1 METNDT
7 TIDINHHV
15 ILTDDNDNNTTTTT
29 NTHIDHHKVRR
40 RSSYGDPHALDLVN
54 QQNEQFNKFSNNLK
68 KFTIFCYN
76 HHAFWLISA
85 SLTMLEP
92 ILIGR
97 NPVPWNLTLQRIILG
112 ISTFLFF
119 IQTYA
124 EVCIN
129 WTEIEEEE
137 KNINTGLPF
146 LNRIYAIFT
155 FYYMQGEYVLEVCC
169 FIVGWS
175 TIFQRPGFAGLRC
188 YRVFRLLWY
197 YEVECLRTYM
207 YSLLGEKY
215 HAQILRVFKVTKFA
229 SEALLSFATDL
240 FFLTDQTKGALIIMA
255 IFFYSAYVLGAV
267 LWQETAS
274 FSGDYC
280 TTAGKIMI
288 LTLKMFIIILFTYY
302 QRSLCIYIDEIN
314 FL

>member
-1 METNDT
+1 MSNSNDSNISI
-7 TIDINHHV
+7 TIDHTISVVDNGNNGNNGNEINSR
-15 ILTDDNDNNTTTTT
+15 
-29 NTHIDHHKVRR
+29 KSVRR
-40 RSSYGDPHALDLVN
+40 QSYGDPHALELVN
-54 QQNEQFNKFSNNLK
+54 QQNKAFEKYNEYLRN
-68 KFTIFCYN
+68 FTINCYN
-76 HHAFWLISA
+76 HHAFWLLSA

-92 ILIGR
+92 ILIAR
-97 NPVPWNLTLQRIILG
+97 EPVKWNILAQRIILG
-112 ISTFLFF
+112 ICTLLFF

-129 WTEIEEEE
+129 WVTIENEE
-137 KNINTGLPF
+137 KTVNTGVPF
-146 LNRIYAIFT
+146 LNRTYAIFT

-169 FIVGWS
+169 FIVGWA

-197 YEVECLRTYM
+197 YEVECLRTFI

-215 HAQILRVFKVTKFA
+215 HVQILRVFKVTKFA

-267 LWQETAS
+267 LWQETAY

-280 TTAGKIMI
+280 QSAGFITI
-288 LTLKMFIIILFTYY
+288 LILRT
-302 QRSLCIYIDEIN
+302 I
-314 FL
+314 